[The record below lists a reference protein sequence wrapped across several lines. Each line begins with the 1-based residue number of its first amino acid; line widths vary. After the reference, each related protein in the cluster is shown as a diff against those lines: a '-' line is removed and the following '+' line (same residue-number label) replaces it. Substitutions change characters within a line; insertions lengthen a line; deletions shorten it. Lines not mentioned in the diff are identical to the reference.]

1 MDKALLAQSVAV
13 TPDDEPCA
21 PGPRDVKDVNGV
33 NGVKGVGGALATLSL
48 PLALSACGGGSSSDP
63 TTPPASADPVVLAPL
78 PATEQAARFLGQAAW
93 GGNEALVNELVSMD
107 LNWSA
112 WLDAQIAMPARS
124 AAATEA
130 TDRTLWQLAHDAGFA
145 LPAWQAEDIGLDNV
159 LWYRL
164 LGSDDILRQ
173 RLVLTWSE
181 ILVVSQRNM
190 PIPWGHFAC
199 MAYWDT
205 LEAHC
210 WGTFRDLIE
219 AVTLSPAMGAYL
231 SLRGSRKADTATGRR
246 PDENYARELL
256 QLFTIGLVPLDASG
270 QATVDA
276 QGRHE
281 TYTNTDVS
289 ELARALTG
297 WDFDND
303 VSPDYTPA
311 TTTAYTARPMVP
323 NEAWHDTGA
332 KTVLGVGIPG
342 GQTARQDLGSALDIV
357 CAHPNVGP
365 FIARQLIQKL
375 VGSNPDAAHVGRVAA
390 VFADNGQGVRGD
402 LAAVVKA
409 VLLDPM
415 ARDHLAEPA
424 ASRSIK
430 LREPL
435 LRFIQWA
442 RLVKLSY
449 TPGSGTDDPRDI
461 WAVGD
466 LSDASRLG
474 QSPLRSPSVFNFY
487 RPGYV
492 PPQSGLAEQGLVA
505 PEFQLVDES
514 SVIGYVNFMLSHRDG
529 APDQKM
535 AIDVAPWY
543 PLTGDPASL
552 VSRFNLLL
560 TGGRLSADTLATVT
574 TAVASLPEPTT
585 TDLMDQRVEMALLLL
600 MCSPD
605 YLVQR

>member
-409 VLLDPM
+409 VLL
-415 ARDHLAEPA
+415 
-424 ASRSIK
+424 
-430 LREPL
+430 
-435 LRFIQWA
+435 
-442 RLVKLSY
+442 
-449 TPGSGTDDPRDI
+449 
-461 WAVGD
+461 
-466 LSDASRLG
+466 G

>member
-1 MDKALLAQSVAV
+1 
-13 TPDDEPCA
+13 
-21 PGPRDVKDVNGV
+21 
-33 NGVKGVGGALATLSL
+33 
-48 PLALSACGGGSSSDP
+48 
-63 TTPPASADPVVLAPL
+63 
-78 PATEQAARFLGQAAW
+78 
-93 GGNEALVNELVSMD
+93 
-107 LNWSA
+107 
-112 WLDAQIAMPARS
+112 
-124 AAATEA
+124 
-130 TDRTLWQLAHDAGFA
+130 
-145 LPAWQAEDIGLDNV
+145 
-159 LWYRL
+159 
-164 LGSDDILRQ
+164 
-173 RLVLTWSE
+173 
-181 ILVVSQRNM
+181 
-190 PIPWGHFAC
+190 
-199 MAYWDT
+199 
-205 LEAHC
+205 
-210 WGTFRDLIE
+210 
-219 AVTLSPAMGAYL
+219 
-231 SLRGSRKADTATGRR
+231 
-246 PDENYARELL
+246 
-256 QLFTIGLVPLDASG
+256 
-270 QATVDA
+270 
-276 QGRHE
+276 
-281 TYTNTDVS
+281 
-289 ELARALTG
+289 
-297 WDFDND
+297 
-303 VSPDYTPA
+303 
-311 TTTAYTARPMVP
+311 
-323 NEAWHDTGA
+323 
-332 KTVLGVGIPG
+332 
-342 GQTARQDLGSALDIV
+342 
-357 CAHPNVGP
+357 
-365 FIARQLIQKL
+365 
-375 VGSNPDAAHVGRVAA
+375 VAA